1 MSGGLDIFALT
12 EDDVTKMLSAGVHL
26 GDANINYQMSSYVYK
41 VRSDGEICNFY
52 YLIN

>member
-26 GDANINYQMSSYVYK
+26 GDANINHQMNSYVYK
-41 VRSDGEICNFY
+41 VRSDGERVVIHY
-52 YLIN
+52 